1 MTETALQQTSAL
13 IDRREFLRYLLVSA
27 VALEVDVV
35 TLMILTD
42 MAGIDYLV
50 ANIVAFVT
58 GSVIVYI
65 GSTRWAFSQRRVAGS
80 AEYLIF
86 LGIGIVGLGVNELV
100 LWAAV
105 AGLAFP
111 VVVAKVGAA
120 GASFLFNFIARKI
133 LLFS

>member
-1 MTETALQQTSAL
+1 MTETALLQTSPVVE
-13 IDRREFLRYLLVSA
+13 RREFLRYLLVSA
-27 VALEVDVV
+27 IALEVDVV

-42 MAGIDYLV
+42 LAGIDYLI
-50 ANIVAFVT
+50 ANIAAFVI
-58 GSVIVYI
+58 GSVVAYV
-65 GSTRWAFSQRRVAGS
+65 GSIRWAFSRRRIGGS
-80 AEYLIF
+80 AEYVIF
-86 LGIGIVGLGVNELV
+86 LVIGIVGLGINELA

-111 VVVAKVGAA
+111 LLVAKAGAA